1 MVCDCFVSFTGL
13 SQSRML
19 SRYLPVRKD
28 DFDLHGYIEAAG
40 HNPDACFHL
49 AITDK
54 TCRGFLVKMGG
65 KIKTWKKRWFVF
77 DQNRRTLT
85 YYAGGTI
92 FAPRCSQPSRC
103 GQLTTTFVSSAAD
116 KHETKMKGVI
126 YFQAIEEVYYDH
138 LKNAHKVGRLSSCKP
153 GYRAHLFIT
162 DFLPH
167 HSLCLCAPPHSSPK
181 EPQPIADLQCEDSRS
196 SVLHGG
202 TVARGHAHLD
212 GCGGD
217 GR

>member
-1 MVCDCFVSFTGL
+1 MSKVYKRYLISFPVFP
-13 SQSRML
+13 QSRLL

-85 YYAGGTI
+85 YYAGG
-92 FAPRCSQPSRC
+92 FLS
-103 GQLTTTFVSSAAD
+103 VS
-116 KHETKMKGVI
+116 KR
-126 YFQAIEEVYYDH
+126 
-138 LKNAHKVGRLSSCKP
+138 NRLSGRARMFWLLMTGSRQSVNGSCLH
-153 GYRAHLFIT
+153 YL
-162 DFLPH
+162 
-167 HSLCLCAPPHSSPK
+167 
-181 EPQPIADLQCEDSRS
+181 LQTNTRP
-196 SVLHGG
+196 
-202 TVARGHAHLD
+202 R
-212 GCGGD
+212 
-217 GR
+217 

>member
-1 MVCDCFVSFTGL
+1 MPGSKVQAPRGSRVTVRNKNEPALSVFCVACAGAGDGDTQAGPGGGEEEEGGAGETTAGGDEPQAEAGGAGGETQGEAEIAGILIVFTAVSASSLRSFVACECFDSSFAL
-13 SQSRML
+13 PQSRML

-85 YYAGGTI
+85 YYAGG
-92 FAPRCSQPSRC
+92 SRP
-103 GQLTTTFVSSAAD
+103 LPVLSALPTT
-116 KHETKMKGVI
+116 G
-126 YFQAIEEVYYDH
+126 
-138 LKNAHKVGRLSSCKP
+138 
-153 GYRAHLFIT
+153 
-162 DFLPH
+162 
-167 HSLCLCAPPHSSPK
+167 
-181 EPQPIADLQCEDSRS
+181 
-196 SVLHGG
+196 
-202 TVARGHAHLD
+202 
-212 GCGGD
+212 
-217 GR
+217 